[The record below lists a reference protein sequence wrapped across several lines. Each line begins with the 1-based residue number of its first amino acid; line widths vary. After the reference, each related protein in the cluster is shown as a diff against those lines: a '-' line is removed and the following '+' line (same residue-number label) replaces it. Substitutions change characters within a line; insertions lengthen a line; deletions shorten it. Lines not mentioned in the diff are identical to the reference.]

1 MNRYYT
7 VRVNQAHKT
16 WIARE
21 SVLTDVPIY
30 LIFENTLYPYYKENF
45 TDPRIQR
52 ISFSGEETTSL
63 MLSMDFK
70 KILGLEAVEK
80 NTSVTAIVDAVFK
93 NYLDNH

>member
-30 LIFENTLYPYYKENF
+30 SIFENTLYPFYKKSF
-45 TDPRIQR
+45 TEPSIQR
-52 ISFSGEETTSL
+52 ISFTGEETTSL
-63 MLSMDFK
+63 MLSAEFK

-80 NTSVTAIVDAVFK
+80 NTSITSIVDTVFK
-93 NYLDNH
+93 LYLDNH